1 MREVVCPSCG
11 QMQLIEEYQYKQ
23 GEFQCNN
30 CPTLVSLIPKSA
42 IKPELTEFTKH
53 DEEKIRMELTDP
65 AFNELVAKVLT
76 YGANKYSADN
86 WKKLTDKNRAI
97 GALLRHITAYQ
108 KGELIDPES
117 KLPHLGHAACNL
129 MFLNYIDENKP
140 KEKPNV

>member
-1 MREVVCPSCG
+1 MIITCSNCKKVCEVKQDKWQDETMECPYCKATIH
-11 QMQLIEEYQYKQ
+11 L
-23 GEFQCNN
+23 
-30 CPTLVSLIPKSA
+30 LA
-42 IKPELTEFTKH
+42 KPELTEFTKH
-53 DEEKIRMELTDP
+53 DAEKIRMELTDP

-97 GALLRHITAYQ
+97 GALLRHIIAYQ

-140 KEKPNV
+140 KEKT